1 MQFWGTDEDDDSLV
15 REVEA
20 GLKTATA
27 CAADEYELPEGDY
40 DDGGWRTGDL
50 VEVYDRRQKLRCL
63 IRVTDVYPVRFGSIP
78 ERLWR
83 GEACRSAEHFQKAHI
98 NCWPEYNLTEDFE
111 LMATYFEL
119 VECYS

>member
-1 MQFWGTDEDDDSLV
+1 MQFWGADEDDDSLV

-27 CAADEYELPEGDY
+27 CKADEYELPDGDY

-50 VEVYDRRQKLRCL
+50 VEVYDRRKKLRCL
-63 IRVTDVYPVRFGSIP
+63 IRITDVYPVKFGSIP

-83 GEACRSAEHFQKAHI
+83 GEACRSVEHFQEAHI
-98 NCWPEYNLTEDFE
+98 YCWPEYDLTEDFE
-111 LMATYFEL
+111 LMATHFEL